1 MFEYIKD
8 YGLTFNG
15 SLTPRKITVRIL
27 LHHTSGGDSE
37 TVQSIH
43 NYHLSR
49 GHKGIDYNICVEKD
63 GTVAWGRG
71 LEYCGGSVN
80 NSNASTKGM
89 NDNSIAIV
97 ALGNFEVNSMPEA
110 QKEALKRVTKDVA
123 SYYGIKE
130 IKGHYEVAGRDYT
143 DCPGKYFPLDEVKA
157 YAIGESET
165 GKQPNPVPVPST
177 DYVLTR
183 ILKLTSPM
191 MEGEDVCHAQELLE
205 KHLAQPGKI
214 DGVFGTNTKEAVIR
228 FQKARI
234 ADGYDLG
241 STGADGKI
249 GQKTWEILGGVWKGS
264 SSSSSGSSTSTP
276 SSQPSIPTL
285 TRNLKLTSPMMSGD
299 DVRQAQERLE
309 KHLANPGKIDGVFGE
324 NTREAVIRFQKVR
337 IAEGR
342 DLGSSGADGVI
353 GQKTWAILWE

>member
-1 MFEYIKD
+1 MAEQIF
-8 YGLTFNG
+8 
-15 SLTPRKITVRIL
+15 
-27 LHHTSGGDSE
+27 
-37 TVQSIH
+37 
-43 NYHLSR
+43 
-49 GHKGIDYNICVEKD
+49 KGKVK
-63 GTVAWGRG
+63 
-71 LEYCGGSVN
+71 
-80 NSNASTKGM
+80 
-89 NDNSIAIV
+89 
-97 ALGNFEVNSMPEA
+97 
-110 QKEALKRVTKDVA
+110 
-123 SYYGIKE
+123 
-130 IKGHYEVAGRDYT
+130 
-143 DCPGKYFPLDEVKA
+143 FPKK
-157 YAIGESET
+157 T
-165 GKQPNPVPVPST
+165 
-177 DYVLTR
+177 
-183 ILKLTSPM
+183 
-191 MEGEDVCHAQELLE
+191 
-205 KHLAQPGKI
+205 
-214 DGVFGTNTKEAVIR
+214 
-228 FQKARI
+228 
-234 ADGYDLG
+234 YDLG